1 MMEYT
6 KFNNVKIQ
14 MFDTFTNHL
23 QEIQMQE
30 ASYVPTHCMKYMVN
44 EQLQPLVF
52 CQGMGFWEQIDFGL
66 FM

>member
-1 MMEYT
+1 
-6 KFNNVKIQ
+6 

-52 CQGMGFWEQIDFGL
+52 CPGMGFWEQIDFGF